1 MVTCIT
7 RPEGVIMANPVAW
20 FEITGPD
27 ASALQRFYAEAFGWQ
42 IDASNPMNYGM
53 VSPEE
58 GGIAGGVG
66 PNPEGNAHATFYIS
80 VSDVDAALA
89 KVGELG
95 GQTIMP
101 PMDVP
106 DGPRIA
112 FFTDPA
118 GNQIGLMKGM

>member
-1 MVTCIT
+1 MV
-7 RPEGVIMANPVAW
+7 NPVAW

-27 ASALQRFYAEAFGWQ
+27 ASALQRFYGEAFDWQ
-42 IDASNPMNYGM
+42 IDANNPMNYGM
-53 VSPEE
+53 VTAGE
-58 GGIAGGVG
+58 GGIGGGVG
-66 PNPEGNAHATFYIS
+66 PHPEGKAHATFYIS
-80 VSDVDAALA
+80 VPDVDAALA

-106 DGPRIA
+106 DGPTIA

-118 GNQIGLMKGM
+118 GNQIGLMKSM